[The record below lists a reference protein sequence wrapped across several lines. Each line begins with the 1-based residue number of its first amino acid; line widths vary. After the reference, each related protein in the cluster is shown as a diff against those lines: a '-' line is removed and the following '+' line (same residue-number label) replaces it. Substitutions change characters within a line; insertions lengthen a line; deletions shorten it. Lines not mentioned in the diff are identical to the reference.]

1 MAQAAVKEQI
11 WRELEGLSESKI
23 TEVLE
28 FVRAIK
34 AEEKAPQEGKKIL
47 ELLGFWPDMPDDF
60 VRDIMTSRKSFFTSR
75 EESGEETRP

>member
-11 WRELEGLSESKI
+11 WRELEGLPESKI
-23 TEVLE
+23 TKVLE

-34 AEEKAPQEGKKIL
+34 AEEKAPEKDNEVL

-60 VRDIMTSRKSFFTSR
+60 VQEIMASRKTFFALR
-75 EESGEETRP
+75 EEER